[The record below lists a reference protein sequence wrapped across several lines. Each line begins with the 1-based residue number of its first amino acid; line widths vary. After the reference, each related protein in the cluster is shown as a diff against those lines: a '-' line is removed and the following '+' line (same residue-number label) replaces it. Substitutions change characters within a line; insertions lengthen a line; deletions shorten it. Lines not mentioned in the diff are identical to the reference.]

1 LLTVKYFNM
10 SIAAL
15 RGKRSPSFFSRFYA
29 QCNLTP
35 IAETVP
41 LDEASSGQR
50 PMPQDRITLYLS
62 DVGFLKDSQMPEG
75 VVVERLAPIARGGD
89 RQKE

>member
-1 LLTVKYFNM
+1 
-10 SIAAL
+10 
-15 RGKRSPSFFSRFYA
+15 
-29 QCNLTP
+29 
-35 IAETVP
+35 
-41 LDEASSGQR
+41 
-50 PMPQDRITLYLS
+50 MPQDRITLYLS